1 MIRKLTI
8 IMTFLLLCG
17 EASSQD
23 KWTVEQCMRYAVTH
37 NHDVRNSSMTLD
49 DYRNDRTAAIGA
61 LLPSVEGSVGAR
73 FNYGRSTDPETNIT
87 TDINTFNNSYELYA
101 SLPLFDGLKRY
112 NDLRA
117 ARASVL
123 MGRYGLQAQRDAV
136 AQRVFKAFVD
146 VLYYR
151 GTLAY
156 AKEKREESRML
167 LNRTKVMTEIGT
179 KGEAD
184 VAQMDAVYAS
194 DDYEVARQQGLLTT
208 AFNQLKQQ
216 MNYPAGNVLDIDTV
230 ITDDTKPLL
239 DEADNIYSIAK
250 DVNPDIKIL
259 ELSLKAS
266 KFQYRSSIGALVPSI
281 SIGAGIYTNYSSQ
294 LGSKAETFGTQFRN
308 HVGKYIYASLYVPIF
323 DGMGNITRM
332 RRSRNNLRKARENLD
347 YQSSELRR
355 MIEEALV
362 DCNNSYMEV
371 QKMQRKVSADSLAAH
386 LTVRKYEEGLASPID
401 VQTAR
406 ITLIQSKALLLQTKL
421 INIYKNRILGYYKGE
436 KWTE

>member
-8 IMTFLLLCG
+8 IMTFMLLCG
-17 EASSQD
+17 DASSQD
-23 KWTVEQCMRYAVTH
+23 KWTVERCMRYAVTH
-37 NHDVRNSSMTLD
+37 NHDVRNSSMVLD
-49 DYRNDRTAAIGA
+49 DYRNDHTAAIGA

-156 AKEKREESRML
+156 AKEKRKESRML

-179 KGEAD
+179 KGDAD
-184 VAQMDAVYAS
+184 VTQMDAVYAS
-194 DDYEVARQQGLLTT
+194 DDYEVVRQQGLLTT

-216 MNYPAGNVLDIDTV
+216 MNYPAGDVLDIDTV
-230 ITDDTKPLL
+230 IKNDTKPLL

-250 DVNPDIKIL
+250 DVNPEIKIL

>member
-37 NHDVRNSSMTLD
+37 NHDVRNSSMVLD
-49 DYRNDRTAAIGA
+49 DYRNDHTAAIGA

-156 AKEKREESRML
+156 AKEKRKESRML

-179 KGEAD
+179 KGNAD

-194 DDYEVARQQGLLTT
+194 DDYEVVRQQGLLTT

-216 MNYPAGNVLDIDTV
+216 MNYPAGDVLDIDTV

-250 DVNPDIKIL
+250 DVNPEIKIL

-421 INIYKNRILGYYKGE
+421 INIYNNRILGYYKGE